1 MVHILH
7 ISVHYNIFT
16 FFFFDNV
23 NFNLQH
29 LVRERWEGVRE
40 VIRAEGGRGR
50 KRRGEK
56 KKS

>member
-56 KKS
+56 KS

>member
-40 VIRAEGGRGR
+40 KGCGR
-50 KRRGEK
+50 KRKEKEGGKK